1 MKIKN
6 LQLYAFVMTILA
18 VILTICLVTI
28 ISYDQAHDT
37 YTEEVYVTDR
47 INDLYFVTFNN
58 GHNMGFYSDDEI
70 EIGEKVTV
78 TVDSNNTETIVDDE
92 IVNVNLNR
100 DFVIKDTSAEEVQ
113 NE

>member
-6 LQLYAFVMTILA
+6 LQLYAFVMTVLA
-18 VILTICLVTI
+18 VILAVCLVVI
-28 ISYDQAHDT
+28 ISYDQAHNT

-78 TVDSNNTETIVDDE
+78 IVDSNNTETIVDDE
-92 IVNVNLNR
+92 IINVNLNR
-100 DFVIKDTSAEEVQ
+100 DFIIKNTSAEEIQ

>member
-6 LQLYAFVMTILA
+6 LQLYAFAITVLTVIVMICFGAFIL
-18 VILTICLVTI
+18 
-28 ISYDQAHDT
+28 YDQINDT

-58 GHNMGFYSDDEI
+58 GHNMGFYSDDDI
-70 EIGEKVTV
+70 ELGEKVTV
-78 TVDSNNTETIVDDE
+78 IVNSNNTETIIDDE
-92 IVNVNLNR
+92 IINVNLNR
-100 DFVIKDTSAEEVQ
+100 DFVIKDTGAEEVQ